1 MTELSKEASA
11 ARIAKNVAALVN
23 GTDRPYVMNLGVGI
37 PTQVSNYIKNEN
49 VYIQAENGM
58 LGVGPIAEGEQIHPQ
73 LINAGRQPV
82 CQTDG
87 CVFLDS
93 VESFAM
99 IRGGHVDATVLG
111 AFQVDEQ
118 ANVANWTIP
127 GGKQLGVGGAMDLV
141 SGAETVII
149 AMTHTNRGRLK
160 LVKECTLPITGRGEA
175 DVIVTELAVFRFE
188 DGGWVLR
195 KLAPDVTREEL
206 AAVTG
211 FRYTE
216 AADVAAMEV

>member
-1 MTELSKEASA
+1 
-11 ARIAKNVAALVN
+11 
-23 GTDRPYVMNLGVGI
+23 
-37 PTQVSNYIKNEN
+37 
-49 VYIQAENGM
+49 
-58 LGVGPIAEGEQIHPQ
+58 
-73 LINAGRQPV
+73 
-82 CQTDG
+82 
-87 CVFLDS
+87 
-93 VESFAM
+93 M

-175 DVIVTELAVFRFE
+175 DLIVTELAVFRFE
-188 DGGWVLR
+188 NGGWVLK

>member
-188 DGGWVLR
+188 DGGWVLK

-216 AADVAAMEV
+216 AADMAAMEV

>member
-37 PTQVSNYIKNEN
+37 PTQVSNYIENEN

-175 DVIVTELAVFRFE
+175 DLIVTELAVFRFE
-188 DGGWVLR
+188 NGGWVLK